1 MSNKKEWMLERLSR
15 LVKLCKSTEPDV
27 PDDNSLFTVHNIDAH
42 DMYARVDNGYNE
54 LHADEMVSIMKGA
67 NRIWRIRRKIW
78 NGEWDTD
85 MEAELVDGVQDLL
98 EQNAKIAAIKY
109 YRKTMNDIFGEEKT
123 LKESKDFVDMIERDM
138 IARGIL
144 KKYIIYIY

>member
-15 LVKLCKSTEPDV
+15 LVKLCKSTEPVV
-27 PDDNSLFTVHNIDAH
+27 PDDNSLFTVHNINAH
-42 DMYARVDNGYNE
+42 DMYSRVNSEYDRLE
-54 LHADEMVSIMKGA
+54 VAEMVSIMKDA

-85 MEAELVDGVQDLL
+85 MEAELNDGVQDLL

-109 YRKTMNDIFGEEKT
+109 YRKTMKDIFGEEKT
-123 LKESKDFVDMIERDM
+123 LRESKDFVDMIERDM

-144 KKYIIYIY
+144 KK

>member
-1 MSNKKEWMLERLSR
+1 MSNKKDWMIERLSR

-85 MEAELVDGVQDLL
+85 MEAELNDGVQDLL

-109 YRKTMNDIFGEEKT
+109 YRKTMKDIFGEEKT

-144 KKYIIYIY
+144 KK

>member
-1 MSNKKEWMLERLSR
+1 MSNKKDWMIERLSR

-85 MEAELVDGVQDLL
+85 MEAELNDGVQDLL

-123 LKESKDFVDMIERDM
+123 LKESKDFVDLIERDM
-138 IARGIL
+138 KARGII
-144 KKYIIYIY
+144 K

>member
-85 MEAELVDGVQDLL
+85 MEAEMHDGIQDLL
-98 EQNAKIAAIKY
+98 EQGAKIAAIKY
-109 YRKTMNDIFGEEKT
+109 YRSAMKSIFATEVG
-123 LKESKDFVDMIERDM
+123 LKDAKDYVDKIESDLR
-138 IARGIL
+138 ARGII
-144 KKYIIYIY
+144 KK

>member
-1 MSNKKEWMLERLSR
+1 MSNKKEWMLDRLSR
-15 LVKLCKSTEPDV
+15 LIKLCKSTEPDK

-54 LHADEMVSIMKGA
+54 LHADEMVRMMKDA

-85 MEAELVDGVQDLL
+85 MEAELNDAVQDLL
-98 EQNAKIAAIKY
+98 EQNSKIAAIKY
-109 YRKTMNDIFGEEKT
+109 YRKAMKDIFKDEKT
-123 LKESKDFVDMIERDM
+123 LRESKDFVDMIERDM
-138 IARGIL
+138 KARGII
-144 KKYIIYIY
+144 K

>member
-1 MSNKKEWMLERLSR
+1 MSNKKEWMLDRLSR
-15 LVKLCKSTEPDV
+15 LIKLCKSTEPDK

-54 LHADEMVSIMKGA
+54 LHADEMVRMMKDA

-85 MEAELVDGVQDLL
+85 MEAELNDAVQDLL
-98 EQNAKIAAIKY
+98 EQNSKIAAIKY
-109 YRKTMNDIFGEEKT
+109 YRSTMLNVFKEEVRLRDAKDYVD
-123 LKESKDFVDMIERDM
+123 KIESDLR
-138 IARGIL
+138 ARGII
-144 KKYIIYIY
+144 KK